1 MNDPGCYGARPR
13 KKSPLAPRQTGFAVA
28 VGVRL
33 PPSRWPAWWV
43 CRVPECHQIDARP
56 ARGCAGCWRAYPVG
70 RWPAWCACRV
80 PVGSAVGGVP
90 TWWPCWCWWAYLWGH
105 VRAGCPWVRVGCWCA
120 CPWPVGV
127 LAGLPGGLHAG
138 APARG
143 FVTQRRSNSPKD
155 IRQSLPQCRHKPGN
169 VYHSG
174 TLNSTYKA
182 NNEPPKEFFGWLR
195 ICRGLVRPPAPLHP
209 AQKWLSQRSRQ
220 DPWGCQTDWAGHEKS
235 IGKKWAEHSK
245 PKLKVGM
252 ATS

>member
-1 MNDPGCYGARPR
+1 MPPDRRTARPWVCGVLAGLPR
-13 KKSPLAPRQTGFAVA
+13 GQVACLACVPVLAGLPLSRCACLVCVSGSGGRCRGRGAYLVA
-28 VGVRL
+28 VLVLVGL
-33 PPSRWPAWWV
+33 
-43 CRVPECHQIDARP
+43 
-56 ARGCAGCWRAYPVG
+56 PVG
-70 RWPAWCACRV
+70 PCAC
-80 PVGSAVGGVP
+80 
-90 TWWPCWCWWAYLWGH
+90 
-105 VRAGCPWVRVGCWCA
+105 WV
-120 CPWPVGV
+120 PVGV

-143 FVTQRRSNSPKD
+143 FVAQRRSNSPKD